1 MSRVMCMLHVCGKNQ
16 AGSAGKQGTHGT
28 DERPEVQAGVQG
40 RQRSYDGAGE
50 IIKGLSLSD
59 LKAPYNK
66 GGTLYQDKE
75 RWF

>member
-1 MSRVMCMLHVCGKNQ
+1 MCILHVCSKHQ
-16 AGSAGKQGTHGT
+16 DGSAGKRGTQGT
-28 DERPEVQAGVQG
+28 EKRPEVQSGVQG

-59 LKAPYNK
+59 LRGPYNK

-75 RWF
+75 